1 MRRTIFFIAIAI
13 LFSGCIEFDQPY
25 KVLAP
30 GIWRVEMPLIP
41 HIAPK
46 ERRDAALSTAQE
58 LTEGKLPFLLEVFN
72 PTEDSIYIEI
82 INGKERIAVKD
93 IQFGRDPET
102 TRDTI
107 RINFPIYDTYI
118 VADIDGNKMDGF
130 WHVKSKKNYKIP
142 FSARYG
148 KNHRF
153 TTLKKM
159 PVMDIT
165 GRWPTVFSPGADEY
179 QAIGVFQ
186 QDGNHLAGTFMTET
200 GDYRFL
206 DGTIQADKIYLS
218 TFDGSHAFLFE
229 GKINPKDS
237 TITGSFRSGTHY
249 QTTWQA
255 KKDDASVLKDAE
267 KLVQAKDLTT
277 PVNFTMSTPDGRQ
290 ISLDDPAL
298 AGKPTIL
305 QIMGTWCP
313 NCRDEGAF
321 LANYLNHHPDLP
333 INIIGLAFEKHD
345 DINRNMA
352 IIQKYKEVLNIPY
365 DIVHAGKPK
374 KENILTIF
382 PQLDDFM
389 AYPTMIFLDENR
401 KILKIHTGFNGPAT
415 PEYTHF
421 KKEFDKNIKE
431 ITHRN

>member
-1 MRRTIFFIAIAI
+1 MVAV
-13 LFSGCIEFDQPY
+13 LFSGCLEFDQPY

-30 GIWRVEMPLIP
+30 GIWRVQMPLIP
-41 HIAPK
+41 YIAPQ

-82 INGKERIAVKD
+82 INGKERIPITD
-93 IQFGRDPET
+93 IQYGRNPET
-102 TRDTI
+102 ARDTL

-130 WHVKSKKNYKIP
+130 WHVRSKKNYKIP

-148 KNHRF
+148 KNYRF
-153 TTLKKM
+153 TTLKKQ
-159 PVMDIT
+159 PVMDIS
-165 GRWPTVFSPGADEY
+165 GRWPTIFSAGDDEY

-229 GKINPKDS
+229 GKINPQDT

-255 KKDDASVLKDAE
+255 KKDDSIALQDPE
-267 KLVQAKDLTT
+267 KLVHAKDLST
-277 PVNFTMSTPDGRQ
+277 PVNFTMPTPDGRQ
-290 ISLDDPAL
+290 ISLDDPTL

-305 QIMGTWCP
+305 QLMGTWCP
-313 NCRDEGAF
+313 NCRDEGYF
-321 LANYLNHHPDLP
+321 LADYFKKHPDLS
-333 INIIGLAFEKHD
+333 INVLGLAFEKYD
-345 DINRNMA
+345 AVNRNMA
-352 IIQKYKEVLNIPY
+352 VIQKYKEVLKIPY
-365 DIVHAGKPK
+365 DIVYAGKPK
-374 KENILTIF
+374 KEHILSIF
-382 PQLDDFM
+382 PQLDNFM
-389 AYPTMIFLDENR
+389 AYPTLIFLDKDR
-401 KILKIHTGFNGPAT
+401 KIIKIHTGFNGPAT
-415 PEYTHF
+415 PEYAHF
-421 KKEFDKNIKE
+421 KKEFEKNIEELTQK
-431 ITHRN
+431 N